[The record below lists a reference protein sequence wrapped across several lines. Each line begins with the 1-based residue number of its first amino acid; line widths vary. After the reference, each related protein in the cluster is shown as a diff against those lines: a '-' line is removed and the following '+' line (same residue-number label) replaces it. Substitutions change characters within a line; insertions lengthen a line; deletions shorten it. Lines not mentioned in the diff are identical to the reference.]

1 MKKAEL
7 VVKSNRLIDAS
18 YRLGMN
24 EQRIILYAICRC
36 REEQKGLFPDLPVTI
51 TAEAFAKQFPSVD
64 KSNVYGQLKEAM
76 NSLYNRSVTIHDI
89 DPATK
94 KARVRETRWISEKA
108 YIDGAGHIQIVFTPE
123 VIKYIT
129 RLETE
134 FTSYQLEKVGNMTSA
149 YAVRIYELLA
159 QHREIGNRTFN
170 MAWLRETLHI
180 APDEYKL
187 TTNFVRKVIEV
198 AVEQI
203 NKHSDLTVSYKPV
216 KTGRAITDFAF
227 KIKDKERK
235 AKAASAPTDETY
247 RAKLEANGQQ
257 RIPVTEPDD
266 GEEF

>member
-51 TAEAFAKQFPSVD
+51 TAEAFVKQFPSVD

-76 NSLYNRSVTIHDI
+76 NSLYNRSVTIHDT

-235 AKAASAPTDETY
+235 AKVASAPTDGAY

-257 RIPVTEPDD
+257 RIPATEPDD
-266 GEEF
+266 SEEF

>member
-1 MKKAEL
+1 
-7 VVKSNRLIDAS
+7 V
-18 YRLGMN
+18 
-24 EQRIILYAICRC
+24 
-36 REEQKGLFPDLPVTI
+36 
-51 TAEAFAKQFPSVD
+51 KQFPSVD

-76 NSLYNRSVTIHDI
+76 NSLYNRSVTIHDT

-227 KIKDKERK
+227 KIKERK
-235 AKAASAPTDETY
+235 AKVASAPTDGAY

-257 RIPVTEPDD
+257 RIPATEPDD
-266 GEEF
+266 SEEF

>member
-1 MKKAEL
+1 MQKAEL
-7 VVKSNRLIDAS
+7 VVKSNRLIEAS

-36 REEQKGLFPDLPVTI
+36 REEQTGLFPDLPVTI
-51 TAEAFAKQFPSVD
+51 TANAFVKQFPSVD

-76 NSLYNRSVTIHDI
+76 NSLYNRSVTIHDT

-108 YIDGAGHIQIVFTPE
+108 YIDGAGHVQIVFTPE
-123 VIKYIT
+123 VIKYMT

-159 QHREIGNRTFN
+159 QHREIGNRTLN
-170 MAWLRETLHI
+170 MAWLRETLQI

-187 TTNFVRKVIEV
+187 TTNFIRKVIEV
-198 AVEQI
+198 AVDQI

-216 KTGRAITDFAF
+216 KTSRAITDFAF
-227 KIKDKERK
+227 KIKAKDGKPK
-235 AKAASAPTDETY
+235 AVGTASDQAIRD
-247 RAKLEANGQQ
+247 KLEANGQQ
-257 RIPVTEPDD
+257 RIPDPVTDD
-266 GEEF
+266 QEEF

>member
-1 MKKAEL
+1 MQKVEL
-7 VVKSNRLIDAS
+7 VVKSNRLIEAS

-51 TAEAFAKQFPSVD
+51 TADAFVKQFPSVD
-64 KSNVYGQLKEAM
+64 KSNVYGQLKDAM
-76 NSLYNRSVTIHDI
+76 NSLYNRSVTIHDT

-108 YIDGAGHIQIVFTPE
+108 YIDGAGHVQILFTPE
-123 VIKYIT
+123 VIKYMT
-129 RLETE
+129 RLEAE

-159 QHREIGNRTFN
+159 QHRDIGNRTLN
-170 MAWLRETLHI
+170 MAWLRGTLQI

-187 TTNFVRKVIEV
+187 TTNFIRKVIEV
-198 AVEQI
+198 AVDQI

-227 KIKDKERK
+227 KIKSKD
-235 AKAASAPTDETY
+235 AKPKKQVLTDQKIREQ
-247 RAKLEANGQQ
+247 LEVQGQQ
-257 RIPVTEPDD
+257 RIDD
-266 GEEF
+266 PKEEF